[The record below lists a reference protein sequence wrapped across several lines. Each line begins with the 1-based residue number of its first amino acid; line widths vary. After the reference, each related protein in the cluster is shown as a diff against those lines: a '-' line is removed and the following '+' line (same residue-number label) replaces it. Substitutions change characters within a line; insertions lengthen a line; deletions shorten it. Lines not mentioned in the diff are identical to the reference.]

1 MPKQKWEMRGNKL
14 AVVTPAVKEQVE
26 EVGVERL
33 DREIQR
39 TQRRKEAAKQRVSAA
54 QAELDKWTTKEAEL
68 LALRKKIPT
77 P

>member
-1 MPKQKWEMRGNKL
+1 MPKQKWELRGNKL

-39 TQRRKEAAKQRVSAA
+39 VQRRKGVTEQRLAAV

-68 LALRKKIPT
+68 LALRAQLGD
-77 P
+77 